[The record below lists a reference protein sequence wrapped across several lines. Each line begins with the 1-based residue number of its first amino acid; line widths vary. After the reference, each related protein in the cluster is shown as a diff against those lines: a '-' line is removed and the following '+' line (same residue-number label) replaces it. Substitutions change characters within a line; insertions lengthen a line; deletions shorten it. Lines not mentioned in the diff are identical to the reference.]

1 MHPAF
6 SVIAFTTLSGAGYG
20 LLFWLGLLVVAGQAA
35 RAPALILVALA
46 IAFALVSAGLL
57 SSMAHLGRPERAWRA
72 FSEWRTS
79 WLSREGIAAVLSYV
93 PLLGLAWLT
102 WSEGSRAWQ
111 VAFAVS
117 GCAMA
122 IVTVTCTSRIYDTLT
137 PIPAWRTRWVLVN
150 YLMLSAASGAVWLWA
165 IGVLGFALP
174 AHRGDVVILI
184 ALLAAAAVTKL
195 LYWRRIDRRPTVVD
209 AASALG
215 LDAGTRVT
223 PFEAPHT
230 QANYLLKEMGFAL
243 ARKHARRLRA
253 IALILLSLVPSV
265 ALLFCMTSPA
275 WRPAA
280 AVISIVSTSLGLM
293 TERWLFFSQARH
305 LVMTYYDAKPG

>member
-20 LLFWLGLLVVAGQAA
+20 LLFWLGLLVVAGQAS
-35 RAPALILVALA
+35 RVPMLILVALA
-46 IAFALVSAGLL
+46 IALALISAGLL

-72 FSEWRTS
+72 FGEWRTS
-79 WLSREGIAAVLSYV
+79 WLSREGVAAVLSFV
-93 PLLGLAWLT
+93 PLLGLAWIT
-102 WSEGSRAWQ
+102 WSDGTRAWQ
-111 VAFAVS
+111 AVFAVS

-184 ALLAAAAVTKL
+184 AMLAAAAATKL

-253 IALILLSLVPSV
+253 IALILMSLVPSV
-265 ALLFCMTSPA
+265 ALLLCMASPT

-293 TERWLFFSQARH
+293 TERWLFFAQARH

>member
-35 RAPALILVALA
+35 RAPVLILVALA

-253 IALILLSLVPSV
+253 MALILMSLVPSV
-265 ALLFCMTSPA
+265 VLLLCMASPA

-293 TERWLFFSQARH
+293 TERWLFFAQARH
-305 LVMTYYDAKPG
+305 LMMTYYDAKPG